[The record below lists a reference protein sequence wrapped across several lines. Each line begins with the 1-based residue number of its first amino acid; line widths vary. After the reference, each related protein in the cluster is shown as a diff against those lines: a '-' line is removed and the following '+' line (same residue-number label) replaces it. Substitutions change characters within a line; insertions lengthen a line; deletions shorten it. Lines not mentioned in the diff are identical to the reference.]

1 MFSLFLA
8 FSASDI
14 YQRSRDLNLAV
25 QREVSVARSIF
36 KFSEALG
43 SMADPVRDALIE
55 YLQAVTTLEEGWL
68 EGTSIS
74 ESPAQDTVDTLV
86 QVSTLFVVQSAAPPA
101 LKSLIV
107 NNVET
112 LRQARTERITQ
123 SRKSSGLPQ
132 WIMLTLVASVTQLV
146 IALGYVGKPNAQRAT
161 VLCFT
166 FVVMSALTYLGW
178 IDGLVGPQKIAASL
192 QPLTDLLQATVSAA
206 P

>member
-25 QREVSVARSIF
+25 QREVSVARAIF

-43 SMADPVRDALIE
+43 STAEPVRDALIE

-68 EGTSIS
+68 ERASLS
-74 ESPAQDTVDTLV
+74 ESPAQDTSDTLV
-86 QVSTLFVVQSAAPPA
+86 QVSTLFVVQSTAPPA

-146 IALGYVGKPNAQRAT
+146 ISLGYVGKPAAQRASVSRFT
-161 VLCFT
+161 LVVL
-166 FVVMSALTYLGW
+166 SALTYLAW
-178 IDGLVGPQKIAASL
+178 IDGLIGPSKIGASL
-192 QPLTDLLQATVSAA
+192 SPLTDLLQATAA
-206 P
+206 ATP